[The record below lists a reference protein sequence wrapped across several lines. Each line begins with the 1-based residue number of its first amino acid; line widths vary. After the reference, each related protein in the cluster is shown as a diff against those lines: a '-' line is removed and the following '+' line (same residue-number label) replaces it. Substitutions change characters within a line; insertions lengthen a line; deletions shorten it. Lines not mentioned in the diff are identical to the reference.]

1 MSTPTATQNRFA
13 TGGAERPGVTGPKG
27 SAAAEAEA
35 ADGGKGKKSLL
46 KSKKFV
52 MAVVA
57 VLAVGGIGYK
67 MFAPKHVGPP
77 TGGDVVALDA
87 TTLNLQGGH
96 YLKVAIAVQL
106 VAGKASTTDFM
117 TSKAA
122 ELTIDEFSDRSVDSL
137 STNAARKK
145 LVAELR
151 NKIKDAYEGEV
162 FDVFLTQFVT
172 Q

>member
-1 MSTPTATQNRFA
+1 
-13 TGGAERPGVTGPKG
+13 
-27 SAAAEAEA
+27 
-35 ADGGKGKKSLL
+35 
-46 KSKKFV
+46 
-52 MAVVA
+52 

-67 MFAPKHVGPP
+67 MFAPKKVGLP
-77 TGGDVVALDA
+77 TGGDVVTMDP

-96 YLKVAIAVQL
+96 YLKVAIAIQL
-106 VAGKASTTDFM
+106 VAGKASATDFM

-122 ELTIDEFSDRSVDSL
+122 ELTIDEFSDRPVESL

-145 LVAELR
+145 LVTDLR
-151 NKIKDAYEGEV
+151 AKIKSAYEGEV